1 MLVTIAL
8 ESANGNMEYPG
19 DIQPFVHI
27 FTRAVSGN
35 VPSGANFVCSVCN
48 SPSAAEIHIPS
59 PLEFLTQDQLIYIP
73 SGDPRNKA
81 RAIALCQRCSDSL
94 RAGQS
99 FINSHLSFKIFRS
112 RLFFWLVPILPDA
125 VKSNYLN
132 MLSGRDRPLYLS
144 RLRDLCGSMEAAVE
158 QSYGVQDVSDVDSW
172 LIYLAI
178 FCFKDTQGHTRV
190 AGVAEGIYP
199 SRLRKL
205 AEASSIVQRRYP
217 YFLCDPK
224 IMFSFPLLT
233 KFFEAERGESTIVNV
248 MESLFTENIINPSYV
263 ISAIVEK
270 VKSEGIT
277 RARKKGK
284 VSMRINQKMEA
295 FVNSTLQAMII
306 VEYLV
311 EADVFRIGSTNEMPL
326 TDNLLGDKYVDA
338 LRKYINSHR
347 FVDQNNTV
355 RSVFLVGVAVGILL
369 EVQMKEFKSYPFWKH
384 LNRLELDLI
393 RIE

>member
-1 MLVTIAL
+1 
-8 ESANGNMEYPG
+8 
-19 DIQPFVHI
+19 
-27 FTRAVSGN
+27 
-35 VPSGANFVCSVCN
+35 
-48 SPSAAEIHIPS
+48 
-59 PLEFLTQDQLIYIP
+59 
-73 SGDPRNKA
+73 
-81 RAIALCQRCSDSL
+81 
-94 RAGQS
+94 
-99 FINSHLSFKIFRS
+99 
-112 RLFFWLVPILPDA
+112 
-125 VKSNYLN
+125 
-132 MLSGRDRPLYLS
+132 
-144 RLRDLCGSMEAAVE
+144 
-158 QSYGVQDVSDVDSW
+158 
-172 LIYLAI
+172 
-178 FCFKDTQGHTRV
+178 
-190 AGVAEGIYP
+190 
-199 SRLRKL
+199 

-284 VSMRINQKMEA
+284 VSMRINQKMAA
-295 FVNSTLQAMII
+295 FVNSTLQAMIV

-311 EADVFRIGSTNEMPL
+311 EADVFRIGGTNEMSL

-393 RIE
+393 RIENLYAPVKARLMNYRKGKASGEITILRNLVEYIGQNLNFEIGELDRNIIDLVFSIGLSDGYLIYHNVGVE